1 MTHGVMI
8 RRATTALAAIA
19 GVLATGA
26 SSASATSAVNAAT
39 ATCTAPALA
48 QPFSSASDTN
58 WYAPLPGESW
68 NSFPATGWTLSGGAK
83 VVSATLADGTSGTT
97 LDLPAGAQAVSPGM
111 CVTNDDP
118 SARGEIR
125 MTSGSSSVTVSV
137 AYMGPEDL
145 GLAAGE
151 QHDRR
156 RQHRLD
162 SGHPAEHPSEQGQR
176 LAVRAIHVR
185 CRQHRR
191 VPALEL
197 LRRPEDAPLN
207 ERHFAPTTTEGR

>member
-83 VVSATLADGTSGTT
+83 VVSATLADGTRGTT

-137 AYMGPEDL
+137 AYMGPKTW
-145 GLAAGE
+145 GSPQASSTIAGVSTGWTLAIP
-151 QHDRR
+151 
-156 RQHRLD
+156 L
-162 SGHPAEHPSEQGQR
+162 SIHPSKASGWQFAQFTFVAASTGEYQ
-176 LAVRAIHVR
+176 LSNFYVD
-185 CRQHRR
+185 
-191 VPALEL
+191 PKM
-197 LRRPEDAPLN
+197 
-207 ERHFAPTTTEGR
+207 RH

>member
-68 NSFPATGWTLSGGAK
+68 NSFPATGWTLSRGAK
-83 VVSATLADGTSGTT
+83 VVSTTLADGTTRYDARSACRR
-97 LDLPAGAQAVSPGM
+97 AGRQPG
-111 CVTNDDP
+111 D
-118 SARGEIR
+118 
-125 MTSGSSSVTVSV
+125 
-137 AYMGPEDL
+137 
-145 GLAAGE
+145 
-151 QHDRR
+151 
-156 RQHRLD
+156 
-162 SGHPAEHPSEQGQR
+162 
-176 LAVRAIHVR
+176 VRH
-185 CRQHRR
+185 
-191 VPALEL
+191 E
-197 LRRPEDAPLN
+197 RRPERP
-207 ERHFAPTTTEGR
+207 R